1 MAIRLVQ
8 NAPYEDSDLVRET
21 LEGNQLSFQLLIE
34 RYEERL
40 FAHVRHYTR
49 NPVEI
54 EDIVQ
59 DALLKAYARLDSFQH
74 QSSFYTWLYRITT
87 NTVLDFLKRRGRC
100 PVQAVEDPELEYDPA
115 ADDVRVVRPDARL
128 DEAETCEVTHE
139 LLNELP
145 EIFRTALIMR
155 ELEGLSYQ
163 EIADTLEISL
173 GTVESRIY
181 RARNHFKQK
190 LIAKYPE
197 FAPGVDES

>member
-1 MAIRLVQ
+1 MPANVTFVRLG
-8 NAPYEDSDLVRET
+8 L
-21 LEGNQLSFQLLIE
+21 LSFQLLIE

-49 NPVEI
+49 NPVEV

-139 LLNELP
+139 ILNELP

-197 FAPGVDES
+197 FAQGMDES